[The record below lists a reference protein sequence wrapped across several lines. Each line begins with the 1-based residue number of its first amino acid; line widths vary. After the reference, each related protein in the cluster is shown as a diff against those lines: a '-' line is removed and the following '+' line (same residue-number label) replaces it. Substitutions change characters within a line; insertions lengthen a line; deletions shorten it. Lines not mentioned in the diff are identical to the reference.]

1 MHVAYSVIINGRAIE
16 RKAHITAETDT
27 AREKIEAIEWGSR
40 GRWFKSSHSDQKVR
54 RIGRKADSPYFL
66 FCRLT

>member
-27 AREKIEAIEWGSR
+27 AREKIEAIIRAICAMR
-40 GRWFKSSHSDQKVR
+40 GEIYAGKLKIAH
-54 RIGRKADSPYFL
+54 
-66 FCRLT
+66 